1 MDSQESSPTPQ
12 FKNITSSAFSL
23 LYGPPLT
30 SVHDYW
36 KNHTFVSKV
45 MSLFFNMLSW
55 FVIAFLPRSKCLLI
69 LWLQSPS
76 TVILEPKKVKSVTA
90 STFFPSICWSDGT
103 RCSHPMILVFYF
115 NFLMLSLK
123 LVFPLSSSI
132 LIKRLF
138 SSSSLSTIRVVP
150 SVYLQLL
157 IVLLAIFLIFIYLA
171 FYFYLFIWVLVD
183 DW

>member
-1 MDSQESSPTPQ
+1 
-12 FKNITSSAFSL
+12 
-23 LYGPPLT
+23 
-30 SVHDYW
+30 
-36 KNHTFVSKV
+36 
-45 MSLFFNMLSW
+45 
-55 FVIAFLPRSKCLLI
+55 
-69 LWLQSPS
+69 
-76 TVILEPKKVKSVTA
+76 
-90 STFFPSICWSDGT
+90 
-103 RCSHPMILVFYF
+103 
-115 NFLMLSLK
+115 MLSLK